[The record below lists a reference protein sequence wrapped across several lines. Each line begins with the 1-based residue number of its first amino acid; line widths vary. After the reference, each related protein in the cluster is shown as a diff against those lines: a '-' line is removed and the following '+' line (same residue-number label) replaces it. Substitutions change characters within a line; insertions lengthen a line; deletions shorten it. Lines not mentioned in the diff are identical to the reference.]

1 MESAKV
7 LLEVTA
13 GIIPDR
19 SEPELMKQWAITSE
33 EWAQAADIEGGHGFL
48 LSSRNGQ
55 ALGYASWLMMQP
67 DRVNWVK
74 TNWIWL

>member
-1 MESAKV
+1 
-7 LLEVTA
+7 
-13 GIIPDR
+13 
-19 SEPELMKQWAITSE
+19 MKQWAISSE
-33 EWAQAADIEGGHGFL
+33 EWAKAANEEGGHGYL